1 MISKKIVLVLGLV
14 YWFSTLTTAQNR
26 TFHTSKAPAPKA
38 GSMFIFPERILMA
51 DGEFLNAERATM
63 FVPLNRSKAN
73 SDVIG
78 LDVYRFPRSEKAN
91 PDTPPIFYL
100 HGGPSFAGLEGV
112 LKTPGYLEK
121 RYGYLL
127 DVSDVIVVSQR
138 GIGSSKPNTLVDKID
153 YKTPLDESYSEEK
166 AVANLKETLTSERKV
181 WEDLGVDLKGY
192 TVLEAAQDIND
203 VRKALGY
210 DKISLVGGSFGSHW
224 GMTLMRMYPEIISR
238 VVFTGCEGPD
248 HTYDDP
254 GNAWNVFKRMAEEAE
269 NSEELKG
276 LIPEGGLIAAV
287 ESIITRMKE
296 KPFTVDVV
304 DPETNKVQK
313 VLFDEHVA
321 KKLSRGYSNDLAA
334 WPADIIQL
342 YNGNYEDAAK
352 VLLNRYN
359 NGTSKY
365 RTASYYMLDCGS
377 GITPER
383 LAKQLADP
391 ANNILGGMNWNYIEG
406 CDCWGSDLGNDFRQ
420 NFDSEIPIVIIQGT
434 WDRSTP
440 FENAVELVSYFKK
453 STFIPLRRG
462 PHGSL
467 SAGMQVSP
475 EFKKA
480 LLKFL
485 ETGDASGINTDM
497 ELPAVKWVIPDLK

>member
-1 MISKKIVLVLGLV
+1 
-14 YWFSTLTTAQNR
+14 
-26 TFHTSKAPAPKA
+26 
-38 GSMFIFPERILMA
+38 MFISPERILLA

-63 FVPLNRSKAN
+63 FVPLNRSKTN
-73 SDVIG
+73 SDVIA

-100 HGGPSFAGLEGV
+100 HGGPSFEGLEEV
-112 LKTPGYLEK
+112 LKTPGYFEK

-127 DVSDVIVVSQR
+127 DVADVVVVSQR
-138 GIGSSKPNTLVDKID
+138 GIGSSKPKTLVDKID
-153 YKTPLDESYSEEK
+153 FKSSPDVPYDEE
-166 AVANLKETLTSERKV
+166 AAIANLKETLTKERKV
-181 WEDLGVDLKGY
+181 WEKLGVDLKGF

-203 VRKALGY
+203 VRLALGY
-210 DKISLVGGSFGSHW
+210 DKISLMGGSFGSHW
-224 GMTLMRMYPEIISR
+224 GMNLMRMYPEIISR

-269 NSEELKG
+269 NSDELKG

-287 ESIITRMKE
+287 ETIINRMKAN
-296 KPFTVDVV
+296 PFTVEVT
-304 DPETNKVQK
+304 DPETQEVQK

-321 KKLSRGYSNDLAA
+321 KQLSTGYSNDLAA
-334 WPADIIQL
+334 WPADIITL
-342 YNGNYEDAAK
+342 YNGNFEDAAK
-352 VLLNRYN
+352 TIVDKYN

-391 ANNILGGMNWNYIEG
+391 ANNIMGQMNWNYING
-406 CDCWGSDLGNDFRQ
+406 CDCWDSDLGNDFRQ
-420 NFDSEIPIVIIQGT
+420 NFESDIPIVIIQGT

-440 FENAVELVSYFKK
+440 FENAVELVANFNNA
-453 STFIPLRRG
+453 TFIPLKRG

-475 EFKKA
+475 EFEKA
-480 LLKFL
+480 LLHFL
-485 ETGDASGINTDM
+485 ETGDASGINVDM
-497 ELPAVKWVIPDLK
+497 ELPPVKWVIPAL